1 MNEQISR
8 IISNGTKE
16 VIESEPVLDG
26 LTRPLIVRYTSDEG
40 IVDEIWSYVPNSA
53 MERWWGAIQS
63 VSYNLITTWENKTI

>member
-26 LTRPLIVRYTSDEG
+26 LTRPLVIRYTSEEG
-40 IVDEIWSYVPNSA
+40 IVDEIWSYVPDSA
-53 MERWWGAIQS
+53 MERWWGAIQG
-63 VSYNLITTWENKTI
+63 VSYNLVKINQNEEI